1 MKNERDDFTS
11 DDESPDAEPEEKDD
25 FDEKADEI
33 DGEFNAKLDALEQ
46 KRMRV
51 EAQLNE
57 AQRKHWK
64 ATTLQKKKA
73 EIRAEQERT
82 KQLQNELW
90 QMRTAKARKIGR
102 GAKKVGKGLFAL
114 MKQIEKKSRKKP
126 VKRRKSG
133 KPRVQTIYYV
143 PATQYKKK
151 KARKKR
157 RRRKEES
164 LSGLF

>member
-25 FDEKADEI
+25 FDEKADEVN
-33 DGEFNAKLDALEQ
+33 GKFNAKLDALEQ

-64 ATTLQKKKA
+64 ATTLQKKKE

-114 MKQIEKKSRKKP
+114 MKQVEKKSRKTP
-126 VKRRKSG
+126 VKRKKSG

-143 PATQYKKK
+143 PAKKK
-151 KARKKR
+151 KVKKKR
-157 RRRKEES
+157 RRQREES